1 VICLPRPADC
11 LPRGL
16 RGAIAIALILLVAGT
31 AKSFAAAALP
41 TDEQLES
48 APIGSDALTS
58 SSEKSVAAP
67 APANSF
73 DIPRVLLALTAVLA
87 LVFIMRGAFRR
98 MVPGAAVHRSSS
110 AVKIVART
118 SIAPRQH
125 LLVIQFGKR
134 LILVGDT
141 GAHLNSLCEV
151 TDPEEVAS
159 IVART
164 AEETISVARRFES
177 LFGRARKEFSEEP
190 PEPETFDPTNEI
202 AAQNPTV
209 DETKKE
215 LAGLRE
221 KVREVAQQFGS
232 A

>member
-1 VICLPRPADC
+1 VISPP
-11 LPRGL
+11 GL
-16 RGAIAIALILLVAGT
+16 RRAITIAVVLFLAT
-31 AKSFAAAALP
+31 AAKSFGAAALP

-48 APIGSDALTS
+48 TPIGIDAS
-58 SSEKSVAAP
+58 SSSAAKFDAAP
-67 APANSF
+67 GSASSF
-73 DIPRVLLALTAVLA
+73 DIPRVLLALTAILA
-87 LVFIMRGAFRR
+87 LIFLMRAAVRR
-98 MVPGAAVHRSSS
+98 MVPGAAVHRSTS

-118 SIAPRQH
+118 AIAPRQH

-151 TDPEEVAS
+151 TDPDEVAA
-159 IVART
+159 IVARA

-177 LFGRARKEFSEEP
+177 LFGRARKEFSEETA
-190 PEPETFDPTNEI
+190 EPETFDASNEI
-202 AAQNPTV
+202 AASSPTI

-221 KVREVAQQFGS
+221 KVREVARQFGR